1 MRRFDLALFL
11 ELNEAYRARPLAP
24 APRCNDP
31 ETLASRGTTRA
42 RKLVDRFDLKG
53 KSVLEIGCGR
63 GEVARALAAEHACRV
78 VAIDIQRR
86 AEWAEPNGV
95 DFLVADLTD
104 RTPSEL
110 GEFDF
115 IFASS
120 VWEHVRHPYTM
131 LERTKKLLAPHGVFQ
146 LSANLYRGPRASHR
160 YREVFFPW
168 PHLLFEDDVFEDFY
182 LHIGMQPARP
192 AWVNYLTAA
201 EYQRYFHLLG
211 YSIQKLEYSITP
223 LDREFYQRF
232 EDRLSRYPIFD
243 LERDFIHV
251 VLTPLESRPAA
262 SAENLAETA
271 GQPERDRIG
280 AAYLGR
286 WGSQLTQQRARA
298 RIDWMAA
305 NVKGPRILDIGCS
318 EGILAI
324 LLARAGH
331 EVVGVDIEPAA
342 IAAARELLDA
352 EPAAVQG
359 HVKLRVAD
367 ALTVDLGESAFDT
380 VVLGEVIEHL
390 TDPAVMLERA
400 AILLRPGGRLVL
412 TTPFGYFP
420 HPDHRQEFR
429 TTQLAGLLST
439 RFVVEELAVV
449 DGYFRVSAQL
459 RSVPLSEGQRV
470 REPRVPSLHQLLV
483 ATEEAAIASQQHLH
497 SQLNRLQSQLTRR
510 KDQVAELDRL
520 LAAAEEAAVASQ
532 EQLQSKIR
540 TLSRQ
545 LTRRKDQV
553 AELDRLKAQVAELDR
568 LLAAAKESAAALQKH
583 MQNKIK
589 VLSRRLTA
597 SKEKQG
603 TLTQK
608 QGALTQKIR
617 HLEVQLEQTR
627 LRFKQHDKGLRSE
640 LGRAVEK
647 SLRSPFGIVRL
658 PLRIAK
664 AYRRGRNRVEP
675 EMLAPFPPDRSSRGE
690 TGGPPDIPQS
700 QGHRAAEQVLPHRD
714 VSSAFAPYPFPDR
727 APRCTARVAT
737 ILDEFSDACFRYEAD
752 LVRLTKETWRTEI
765 ERERPEFLLVE
776 SAWRGNRENWRGLIK
791 SADATMDNP
800 LMALVDYCKRRSIP
814 TVFWNKEDPPNFE
827 HFIDAAAKF
836 DHIFT
841 TDANCIERYQARLGH
856 QRVAALPF
864 AAQPAIHNPIGKVE
878 SDDFEIAFAGTWYG
892 QKHEERGALLPVVL
906 DAAMHRNL
914 HIFDRMSRYTG
925 NNYYKFPEKYA
936 PFLRVALAYP
946 NMLSAYR
953 SFKVFLNVNSVIASP
968 TMFARRVF
976 EILASETAVV
986 STASTGIRQMLGDAV
1001 SLVHDKEE
1009 ARAELDKL
1017 LTDATYRQR
1026 KAHLGYRKVIEQ
1038 HTCTA
1043 RFRTIVDALGLDVDA
1058 FPTSPA
1064 VSVLV
1069 ALDDQRWLENAL
1081 ANVRR
1086 QRYPRIQPVWIVK
1099 EGAVGAVAQQ
1109 VMSACPGG
1117 TILEVEANA
1126 SRLGMLGR
1134 GIDAAEGALIAAFD
1148 PRDIYG
1154 PEFIGDLVLAFTYAE
1169 AEVVGK
1175 AAYFSATGGG
1185 EPPVLHEPA
1194 LRNRHVD
1201 RLLGT
1206 AWLARRELL
1215 RRSRIDQMLSVK
1227 DDCPVLVRA
1236 TGMDKMYSADPYNY
1250 VRMQGAGITPSALAA
1265 KLDERGSIDM
1275 NCMGCA
1281 EIVI

>member
-11 ELNEAYRARPLAP
+11 ELNEAYRARPLVP
-24 APRCNDP
+24 APRGNDP
-31 ETLASRGTTRA
+31 ETLASRGVTRA
-42 RKLVDRFDLKG
+42 RKLVERFDLKG

-63 GEVARALAAEHACRV
+63 GEVSRALAAEHGCRV
-78 VAIDIQRR
+78 VAIDIQPR
-86 AEWAEPNGV
+86 ADWAEPNGV
-95 DFLVADLTD
+95 DFLAADLTD
-104 RTPSEL
+104 GTPSEL

-120 VWEHVRHPYTM
+120 VWEHVRHPYAM

-146 LSANLYRGPRASHR
+146 LSANLYRGPSASHR

-168 PHLLFEDDVFEDFY
+168 PHLLFEDDIFEEFY
-182 LHIGMQPARP
+182 VHIGMDPARP

-211 YSIQKLEYSITP
+211 FSIRELRYSITP

-251 VLTPLESRPAA
+251 VLTPLTSRLAA
-262 SAENLAETA
+262 SGENSAETA

-286 WGSQLTQQRARA
+286 WGSELTQQRARA

-305 NVKGPRILDIGCS
+305 NAKGPRILDIGCS
-318 EGILAI
+318 EGILAV

-331 EVVGVDIEPAA
+331 DVVGVDIEPAA
-342 IAAARELLDA
+342 IVAAKELLDA
-352 EPAAVQG
+352 EPAAAQG

-367 ALTVDLGESAFDT
+367 ALTADLGESAFDT

-390 TDPAVMLERA
+390 IDPAVMLERA

-412 TTPFGYFP
+412 TTPFGHFP

-429 TTQLAGLLST
+429 TTQLASLLST

-459 RSVPLSEGQRV
+459 RGAPLSEGQRA
-470 REPRVPSLHQLLV
+470 REQRVPSLHQLLV

-497 SQLNRLQSQLTRR
+497 SHLNRLQSQLTRR
-510 KDQVAELDRL
+510 KDQVAELDKL
-520 LAAAEEAAVASQ
+520 LAAAEEAAVASK
-532 EQLQSKIR
+532 EQLQSKIKS
-540 TLSRQ
+540 LSRQ
-545 LTRRKDQV
+545 LTFRNDQVVEFDRLKDQV
-553 AELDRLKAQVAELDR
+553 AESNRMLAVAEE
-568 LLAAAKESAAALQKH
+568 AAAASRKRTHS
-583 MQNKIK
+583 KIK
-589 VLSRRLTA
+589 ALSRQLTA
-597 SKEKQG
+597 SKE
-603 TLTQK
+603 K

-617 HLEVQLEQTR
+617 RLERQLEQTR
-627 LRFKQHDKGLRSE
+627 VRFQRHQKGLRSE
-640 LGRAVEK
+640 LGRAVEN
-647 SLRSPFGIVRL
+647 SLRSPFRIFRL

-664 AYRRGRNRVEP
+664 AYQRAHNRVEP
-675 EMLAPFPPDRSSRGE
+675 EILAPFPPDRCARVE
-690 TGGPPDIPQS
+690 AAGPPDVPQS
-700 QGHRAAEQVLPHRD
+700 EERPAPPERIQPHRD
-714 VSSAFAPYPFPDR
+714 ISSTFPPYSFPER

-752 LVRLTKETWRTEI
+752 LVRLTKENWRTEI
-765 ERERPEFLLVE
+765 ERERPEFLFVE

-791 SADATMDNP
+791 SADDTIDNP
-800 LMALVDYCKRRSIP
+800 LAALVDYCKRRGIP

-836 DHIFT
+836 DHVFT

-892 QKHEERGALLPVVL
+892 QKHEERGAMLPIVL

-986 STASTGIRQMLGDAV
+986 STASAGIRQMFGDAV

-1009 ARAELDKL
+1009 ARAELDRL
-1017 LTDATYRQR
+1017 LTDAEYRQR
-1026 KAHLGYRKVIEQ
+1026 KAHLGYRQVIEQ
-1038 HTCTA
+1038 HTYA
-1043 RFRTIVDALGLDVDA
+1043 VRFRTVVDALELDLGA
-1058 FPTSPA
+1058 FPASPP
-1064 VSVLV
+1064 VSVVV
-1069 ALDDQRWLENAL
+1069 AVDDRRWLDNAL
-1081 ANVRR
+1081 ASLRR
-1086 QRYPRIQPVWIVK
+1086 QRYPRIQPVWVVK
-1099 EGAVGAVAQQ
+1099 DGAAGTVIEQ

-1117 TILEVEANA
+1117 TILEVDANTP
-1126 SRLGMLGR
+1126 LVGMLGR
-1134 GIDAAEGALIAAFD
+1134 GIDAAEGALITALD
-1148 PRDIYG
+1148 PRDFYG
-1154 PEFIGDLVLAFTYAE
+1154 PEFIGDLVLALAYAE

-1175 AAYFSATGGG
+1175 AAYFGVTAGG

-1215 RRSRIDQMLSVK
+1215 QRSRVDQMLSVE
-1227 DDCPVLVRA
+1227 DGCPMLVRA
-1236 TGMDKMYSADPYNY
+1236 TGVGKMYSADPYNY
-1250 VRMQGAGITPSALAA
+1250 VRIQGTEITPSALAA
-1265 KLDERGSIDM
+1265 TLGTLDQRGSIDM
-1275 NCMGCA
+1275 DCTD
-1281 EIVI
+1281 ITT